1 MGSATRVLSRGL
13 RMVWEE
19 LFTLIIVAALW
30 TLVALG
36 PPLVAGGLG
45 GWLAALVVLLVSLPP
60 ATAGAYYV
68 TNRLAHDRVG
78 SAGHFIEGMR
88 RYAVPSWI
96 LAVLDVVVLVIVI
109 LNLRFYGA
117 MDAMWV
123 PLAIALWLAVLF
135 VWFIVQLFVFP
146 ILMEQQEAKIPLA
159 LRNSLLISFGSPFH
173 TLPVVVLIALVVGL
187 LLVLAPNL
195 PGVIPLFLLVPPLV
209 ALLTNVAVVER
220 LKQLRGEPDLDAEE

>member
-1 MGSATRVLSRGL
+1 MI
-13 RMVWEE
+13 WEE

-45 GWLAALVVLLVSLPP
+45 GWLAALAVLLVSLPP

-78 SAGHFIEGMR
+78 SAGHFMAGMR

-96 LAVLDVVVLVIVI
+96 LAALDVLVLVIVI

-117 MDAMWV
+117 MDAIWV
-123 PLAIALWLAVLF
+123 PFAVALWLAVLF

-173 TLPVVVLIALVVGL
+173 TLPVVVLIGLVVGL
-187 LLVLAPNL
+187 MLVLVPNMTTI
-195 PGVIPLFLLVPPLV
+195 IPLFLLVPPLV

-220 LKQLRGEPDLDAEE
+220 LKQLRGEPDLDEE